1 MEPHREV
8 RLFRTRKLIAWAIL
22 LVGVVAGMVVGLVVM
37 EWVWPAISTDRPIS
51 RAWWNEQGWTLAIG
65 ILTVFLVITP
75 FAWIGGLIEPESPSD
90 DKKSDQPA
98 DADH

>member
-1 MEPHREV
+1 MESNLKV

-22 LVGVVAGMVVGLVVM
+22 LVGLVAGMVVGYVVM
-37 EWVWPAISTDRPIS
+37 GWVWPGPPVHGLMTM
-51 RAWWNEQGWTLAIG
+51 NEWRNQEWTLTIG
-65 ILTVFLVITP
+65 FLTVLLVILP
-75 FAWIGGLIEPESPSD
+75 FAWIAAEPSTD